1 MSYQVE
7 FESTVAG
14 IPCIIAVEEYF
25 EGSYSYNAAS
35 DVDYYGSCDWTV
47 LDRKGYA
54 AEWLARKLTAADEQ
68 RITREV
74 AEYFRDMADQAKI
87 DAYESSRDY
96 Y

>member
-1 MSYQVE
+1 MTIAE
-7 FESTVAG
+7 IETTVAG

-25 EGSYSYNAAS
+25 EGSYSYNAPS

-54 AEWLARKLTAADEQ
+54 AEWLARKLTAADES
-68 RITREV
+68 RINREI
-74 AEYFRDMADQAKI
+74 EDYFRDMRDQARI